1 MTPPPNKTSIDVAA
15 VIAELRHKLARPA
28 QTPDQ
33 SAELERQALQEAL
46 HEMELTRVISAH
58 LPLVGHGLVGRVI
71 ALTQKIIRRLLRWY
85 INPIV
90 EQQNAFNDATLR
102 TLHVLLETF
111 DEHIQQYPPAN
122 PPRPP
127 QSTPSDITTLTTAE
141 QAQQHGAQQEAPLSP
156 LSAHL
161 HALEQSRSRAA
172 VVLST
177 WPLPVR
183 SPVDHLSN
191 TIHRLQRL
199 GLRWYINPIVEQL
212 NASNRAT
219 HRAVTALVAYVQA
232 RLMRP
237 LIHDI
242 QQHDQHV

>member
-1 MTPPPNKTSIDVAA
+1 MTPPPDNTSIDVAA

-58 LPLVGHGLVGRVI
+58 LPLVGHGIVGRGI
-71 ALTQKIIRRLLRWY
+71 ALAQKIIRRLLRWY

-127 QSTPSDITTLTTAE
+127 HPTPSDITTFATAQ
-141 QAQQHGAQQEAPLSP
+141 QAQQLGAQQEAPLSP
-156 LSAHL
+156 LSARL
-161 HALEQSRSRAA
+161 HALAQTRHRAA
-172 VVLST
+172 TVLSA

-191 TIHRLQRL
+191 TVHRLQRL

-219 HRAVTALVAYVQA
+219 NRAVTALVAYVQA
-232 RLMRP
+232 QLMRP

>member
-1 MTPPPNKTSIDVAA
+1 MPSPSDNTTIDVAA
-15 VIAELRHKLARPA
+15 VIAELRQKLARPA

-33 SAELERQALQEAL
+33 TAAVERQALQEAL

-58 LPLVGHGLVGRVI
+58 LPIVGHGLLGRGI
-71 ALTQKIIRRLLRWY
+71 ALSQKIIRRLLRWY

-111 DEHIQQYPPAN
+111 DEHIQHYPPAS

-127 QSTPSDITTLTTAE
+127 QHTPNDIDTIEAAQRVQKQ
-141 QAQQHGAQQEAPLSP
+141 QAHHEPPLSP
-156 LSAHL
+156 LHAHMHTL
-161 HALEQSRSRAA
+161 DQARSRAA
-172 VVLST
+172 VVLSA

-183 SPVDHLSN
+183 SPIDHLSN
-191 TIHRLQRL
+191 TLHRLQRL

-219 HRAVTALVAYVQA
+219 NLAVQALVAYVQA

-237 LIHDI
+237 LIYDI
-242 QQHDQHV
+242 QHHDQHG

>member
-1 MTPPPNKTSIDVAA
+1 MTRVPEEPIIDVQA
-15 VIAELRHKLARPA
+15 VVSELRQILARPSQNRIA
-28 QTPDQ
+28 GVE
-33 SAELERQALQEAL
+33 SEALREAL
-46 HEMELTRVISAH
+46 HEMELTHVISPH
-58 LPLVGHGLVGRVI
+58 WPIIGHGILGR
-71 ALTQKIIRRLLRWY
+71 TQAFIQKVIRRLLRWY

-127 QSTPSDITTLTTAE
+127 HPTPSDITTFATAQ
-141 QAQQHGAQQEAPLSP
+141 QAQQLGAQQEAPLSP
-156 LSAHL
+156 LSARL
-161 HALEQSRSRAA
+161 HALAQTRHRAA
-172 VVLST
+172 TVLSA

-191 TIHRLQRL
+191 TVHRLQRL

-219 HRAVTALVAYVQA
+219 NRAVTALVAYVQA
-232 RLMRP
+232 QLMRP

>member
-1 MTPPPNKTSIDVAA
+1 MTPPPDNTSIDVAA

-58 LPLVGHGLVGRVI
+58 LPLVGHGIVGRSV
-71 ALTQKIIRRLLRWY
+71 ALAQKIIRRLLRWY

-127 QSTPSDITTLTTAE
+127 HTTPSDITTLAVAQ
-141 QAQQHGAQQEAPLSP
+141 QAQHHGAQHEAPLSP
-156 LSAHL
+156 LSARM
-161 HALEQSRSRAA
+161 HALEQRRHRAA
-172 VVLST
+172 LVLSA

-212 NASNRAT
+212 NASNQAT
-219 HRAVTALVAYVQA
+219 NRAVTALVAYVQA
-232 RLMRP
+232 QLMRP